1 MSKNKVTITQQ
12 DYIGDLRGTYGVCGE
27 SGVQVLYDYY
37 FKTLVGK
44 CLSLF
49 VWEGLPETVDRTYM
63 ESMLLLTGNV
73 GFSEF
78 KGNIYAVKGYR
89 GGEQGEYY
97 LGRQYTVANPR
108 LGSKQIKIGEDG
120 IVMYNSEAD
129 IYSNGL
135 GLRGLIHQTATLL
148 ADNIIS
154 INCAQINSRV
164 QSHVISNDA
173 TVAKTAEKTL
183 KDKYAGKPYAVLT
196 SDMEDVISVVGDN
209 VGNGIITELT
219 ELQQTIM
226 ANFYNQ
232 IGIKMNAIRKKQR
245 MITDEINAQD
255 NYIAVSIN
263 EMLNAR
269 QTAVEQINE
278 MFGTNIT
285 VSINPI
291 LEDKEGEDETDIDT
305 EATTTSIDEPIEEGN
320 KVIAEES
327 TGAEND
333 SVDAVEPISDSEQ
346 VSDPIEAV
354 SNVVDVIEHT
364 LDVLEKTITEEEVT
378 EDETVSDSRETE

>member
-12 DYIGDLRGTYGVCGE
+12 DYIGDLRGTYGICGE
-27 SGVQVLYDYY
+27 SGVQALYDYY

-49 VWEGLPETVDRTYM
+49 VWEGLPDTVDRTYM

-73 GFSEF
+73 GFAEF
-78 KGNIYAVKGYR
+78 KDNLYAVKGYR

-108 LGSKQIKIGEDG
+108 LGSKQIRIGEDG

-269 QTAVEQINE
+269 QIAAEQINE
-278 MFGTNIT
+278 MFNTNIT
-285 VSINPI
+285 VKINPI
-291 LEDKEGEDETDIDT
+291 LEDKLEEEVTDKTDIDT
-305 EATTTSIDEPIEEGN
+305 EGTTTSTDEPIEEGN
-320 KVIAEES
+320 EVIAEES
-327 TGAEND
+327 TVAEND
-333 SVDAVEPISDSEQ
+333 SVDAVEPTTDTAIEV
-346 VSDPIEAV
+346 VSD
-354 SNVVDVIEHT
+354 VVDVIEHT
-364 LDVLEKTITEEEVT
+364 LDVLEKTIDTTEEEVT
-378 EDETVSDSRETE
+378 EDETVSDSGETE